1 MTQRR
6 SPSTVLMYALECSHQ
21 CPLQTHLASLR
32 RNTQNYSFFNHA
44 RCCSRNRGPRQA
56 CQEPGAAH
64 FQVEDA
70 FVKDYGMGLI
80 SGGGRMICISKEKM
94 KMGYC
99 VVYICEMIDVYTCEM
114 IEVARLG

>member
-1 MTQRR
+1 
-6 SPSTVLMYALECSHQ
+6 
-21 CPLQTHLASLR
+21 
-32 RNTQNYSFFNHA
+32 
-44 RCCSRNRGPRQA
+44 
-56 CQEPGAAH
+56 
-64 FQVEDA
+64 
-70 FVKDYGMGLI
+70 MGLI